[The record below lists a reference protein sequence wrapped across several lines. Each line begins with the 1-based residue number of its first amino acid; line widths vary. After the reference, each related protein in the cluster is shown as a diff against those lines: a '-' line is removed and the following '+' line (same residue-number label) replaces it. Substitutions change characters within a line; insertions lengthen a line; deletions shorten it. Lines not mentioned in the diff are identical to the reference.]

1 MEDWLSENIPRG
13 AWPDRVLASDLADR
27 VMIAAERSGIAPR
40 ELDEEIGSVF
50 SAVLRSM
57 KERK

>member
-1 MEDWLSENIPRG
+1 MDQWLSENIPDG

-27 VMIAAERSGIAPR
+27 VLIAAERSGISAY
-40 ELDEEIGSVF
+40 EIDEEVGSVF